1 MEKKLMK
8 IWTSSTKKAVVC
20 SNLNDMI
27 EKGIA
32 KLGIKC
38 QNLKAFLE
46 DGTEVDDE
54 EIFEAL
60 PAGSVV
66 YLLAEDEEV

>member
-1 MEKKLMK
+1 
-8 IWTSSTKKAVVC
+8 
-20 SNLNDMI
+20 MI
-27 EKGIA
+27 EKGGA
-32 KLGIKC
+32 KLGITCK
-38 QNLKAFLE
+38 NLKAFLE

-66 YLLAEDEEV
+66 YLLTEDEEV